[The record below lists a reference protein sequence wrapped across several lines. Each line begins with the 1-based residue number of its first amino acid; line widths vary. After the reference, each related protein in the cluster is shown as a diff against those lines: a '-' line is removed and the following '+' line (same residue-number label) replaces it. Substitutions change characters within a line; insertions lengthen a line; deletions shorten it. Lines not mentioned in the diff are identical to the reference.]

1 MGILKN
7 KHILITGLS
16 NKFSISYGIAKSMY
30 QQGAKLAFSYQNDRL
45 KNKIKKITDQ
55 FKSDIIL
62 KCDVNSDE
70 SIKELFYKLKKK
82 WTKFDGLVHSIA
94 YAPKEQ
100 LNGDYV
106 ELIDRKSFNITH
118 ETSSYSFV
126 GLIKNCKEML
136 NKNSSIVSLTYLGS
150 NRVVPNYNIMGL
162 AKASL
167 EANIRYTANSL
178 GPYGIR
184 VNGISS
190 GPIKTLASSAIKNF
204 KKMLSYYKLSTPIKR
219 LVTIQDIGNCAS
231 FLCSDLS
238 AGITGEILHV
248 DGGFNMT
255 MLNRN
260 E

>member
-7 KHILITGLS
+7 KRILITGLA
-16 NKFSISYGIAKSMY
+16 NKFSISYGIAKSMHK
-30 QQGAKLAFSYQNDRL
+30 QKAKLAFSYQNDRL

-55 FKSDIIL
+55 FESDIIL
-62 KCDVNSDE
+62 KCDVNSDK
-70 SIKELFYKLKKK
+70 SIKKLFSDLKIK
-82 WTKFDGLVHSIA
+82 WPKFDGLVHSIA

-106 ELIDRKSFNITH
+106 DLINRKSFNITH
-118 ETSSYSFV
+118 ETSSYSFIA
-126 GLIKNCKEML
+126 LIKNCKDML
-136 NKNSSIVSLTYLGS
+136 NTNSSIVSLTYLGS
-150 NRVVPNYNIMGL
+150 NRVVPNYNVMGL

-178 GPYGIR
+178 GRYGIR

-204 KKMLSYYKLSTPIKR
+204 KKMLSNYQFYTPIKR
-219 LVTIQDIGNCAS
+219 LITIHDIGNCAA

-238 AGITGEILHV
+238 SGITGEILHV
-248 DGGFNMT
+248 DGGFNIT
-255 MLNRN
+255 TINQN
-260 E
+260 